1 VTQHLQRLGMDS
13 TNPAFVTLVETVLG
27 GERNRLSKSPKKKL
41 ASKMEY
47 SQEVDEASTAKR
59 LEVLATLKSETNL
72 FTPDVL
78 DVVKDALNPKTLK
91 VAAFLMAVIQE
102 VVFNGGRSAQQ
113 IVLSTASTQYLATLG
128 SNTALR
134 VALGFEEEDREEVDG
149 EESCKEDDEDASASD
164 SGGFGYSSLSVP
176 TQNEE

>member
-1 VTQHLQRLGMDS
+1 MTQHLQRLGMDS

-27 GERNRLSKSPKKKL
+27 GERNRLSKSLKKKL

-78 DVVKDALNPKTLK
+78 D
-91 VAAFLMAVIQE
+91 
-102 VVFNGGRSAQQ
+102 
-113 IVLSTASTQYLATLG
+113 
-128 SNTALR
+128 
-134 VALGFEEEDREEVDG
+134 
-149 EESCKEDDEDASASD
+149 
-164 SGGFGYSSLSVP
+164 
-176 TQNEE
+176 